1 VDHTFY
7 TTVNM
12 VHTMEALLGAP
23 PMNNNDARAA
33 VMAAMFSGPGDQPA
47 FTSDARNR
55 ENGLIYKMNPP
66 KGQDAKRSAEL
77 DFSHADAADA
87 GVLNGILWRDR
98 MGNRP
103 LPKTPGAQ
111 FK

>member
-1 VDHTFY
+1 
-7 TTVNM
+7 
-12 VHTMEALLGAP
+12 
-23 PMNNNDARAA
+23 
-33 VMAAMFSGPGDQPA
+33 MFSGPGDQPP
-47 FTSDARNR
+47 FTADARNR

-98 MGNRP
+98 MRNRAM
-103 LPKTPGAQ
+103 PKTPDAQ